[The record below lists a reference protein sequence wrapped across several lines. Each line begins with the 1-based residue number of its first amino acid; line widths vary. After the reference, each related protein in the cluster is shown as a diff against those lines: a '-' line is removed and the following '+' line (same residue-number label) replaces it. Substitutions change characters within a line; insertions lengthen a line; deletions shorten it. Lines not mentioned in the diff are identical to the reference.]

1 MSPPPDDE
9 RLARRAFLKTTLA
22 TSTLLFGAG
31 CAEAE
36 EAAPSA
42 PLDAPPFVE
51 AEEALRKD
59 GGADASTP
67 SCEETEDDP
76 LGPYYR
82 PGAPTRTS
90 LVTPGMRGYRLVV
103 EGRIR
108 AAGGICA
115 GLGGATVD
123 VWQADHAGA
132 YDLVGDVLRG
142 VFVADGAGA
151 YRVET
156 IVPGRYL
163 DGDRY
168 RPRHLHVIVRAPG
181 RPPLVTQLYFA
192 GDPYNASDGMF
203 KPSLALEVR
212 ATGLGSYVAA
222 FDFVL
227 R

>member
-9 RLARRAFLKTTLA
+9 LLARRAFLKTTLA
-22 TSTLLFGAG
+22 TSTLVFGVG
-31 CAEAE
+31 CAATEEAE
-36 EAAPSA
+36 PSA
-42 PLDAPPFVE
+42 PAEEPPFAG
-51 AEEALRKD
+51 AEEELRKD

-82 PGAPTRTS
+82 AGAPTRTS

-103 EGRIR
+103 EGRVRR
-108 AAGGICA
+108 AGAACA
-115 GLGGATVD
+115 GLAGATVD

-132 YDLVGDVLRG
+132 YDQVGYTLRG
-142 VFVADGAGA
+142 VFVADAAGA
-151 YRVET
+151 YRLET

-163 DGDRY
+163 DGDHY

-192 GDPYNASDGMF
+192 GDPYNASDSMF
-203 KPSLALEVR
+203 KPTLALKVR
-212 ATGLGSYVAA
+212 ASGLGAYVAS